1 MNIWDIKASKV
12 MKKAAGSKASQKM
25 KKPAGTLASKKML
38 KKLTSQMAKEK
49 VKSFCTDSESEQEQF
64 KHGYVGGW
72 NYIGVQGGFWA
83 TDDPKVPGQHRRFFQ
98 IAPAVIAGRRSD

>member
-25 KKPAGTLASKKML
+25 KKPAGTLASRMKQQA
-38 KKLTSQMAKEK
+38 SRQMAKEK

-98 IAPAVIAGRRSD
+98 IAPAVMAGRRSD